1 MMTIDDS
8 KSCTFSVIET
18 EEKILRFTVH
28 PVVTWQSGLCATL
41 DFLVD
46 QWCWSGWD
54 SIEFS
59 FRISFDSAMCFFFFS
74 CHFSVLYRMFLCYWA
89 IVAQQQAVRWQ
100 CFVFSCVTPRGEQ
113 IVHYSATI
121 GGVFFCNTVTTGER
135 NRINQDCVCKHWM
148 RIRDD
153 FLCDDICRSAAMRSV
168 VPLSVIRECWSIH
181 SLFFCICRQY
191 QYFEASLY
199 PRWDVNW
206 MIKSSWNSFYC
217 CFFGPRLVCS
227 ASFVDAMMYFFD
239 IVQQN
244 IYYLCLHSAHT
255 TKLISQEKDGTLQN
269 RDSEEDVKYEWNF
282 LWFRKSLFHFLTK
295 AAYVHKNISF
305 SIFPLCEAQKMAHSN
320 SSSSSSSQM

>member
-8 KSCTFSVIET
+8 KNCIFSVIET

-59 FRISFDSAMCFFFFS
+59 FRISFDSAMCFFFLF
-74 CHFSVLYRMFLCYWA
+74 VPFLRSLSYVFMLLSYCCPTTSRA
-89 IVAQQQAVRWQ
+89 LAVFCILVCDSSWRTNRPLFGYNWG
-100 CFVFSCVTPRGEQ
+100 S
-113 IVHYSATI
+113 
-121 GGVFFCNTVTTGER
+121 FFCNTVTTGER

-181 SLFFCICRQY
+181 SLF
-191 QYFEASLY
+191 LY
-199 PRWDVNW
+199 LSTISVLWGIFISAMRCELNDKVFL
-206 MIKSSWNSFYC
+206 K
-217 CFFGPRLVCS
+217 LV
-227 ASFVDAMMYFFD
+227 
-239 IVQQN
+239 
-244 IYYLCLHSAHT
+244 LL
-255 TKLISQEKDGTLQN
+255 L
-269 RDSEEDVKYEWNF
+269 
-282 LWFRKSLFHFLTK
+282 LFW
-295 AAYVHKNISF
+295 S
-305 SIFPLCEAQKMAHSN
+305 
-320 SSSSSSSQM
+320 